1 MKDYKEKESPKYQRV
16 LTVGKEL
23 FWKHGV
29 KRVSVK
35 EICSQAAVSKM
46 TFYRFFDNKIELAK
60 AILEQVIAKGVA
72 DYEAVMAQPI
82 SFEEKMLLLMTQ
94 KKAQTQDISKEFLE
108 DIYGNEQTELIV
120 YMNQKSSDYMEVVL
134 NDYRQ
139 AQANGEMRADIK
151 PEFIMYFSGKMKEML
166 IDPHLQALYPNPQ
179 DLITEVTKFFFYG
192 ILNK

>member
-1 MKDYKEKESPKYQRV
+1 MKNHKEKESPKYQQV

-35 EICSQAAVSKM
+35 EICQQAAVSKM

-94 KKAQTQDISKEFLE
+94 KKAQTEEISKEFLE
-108 DIYGNEQTELIV
+108 DIYGNEQTELIA

-151 PEFIMYFSGKMKEML
+151 PEFILYFSGKMKEML
-166 IDPHLQALYPNPQ
+166 VDPQLQALYPNPQ